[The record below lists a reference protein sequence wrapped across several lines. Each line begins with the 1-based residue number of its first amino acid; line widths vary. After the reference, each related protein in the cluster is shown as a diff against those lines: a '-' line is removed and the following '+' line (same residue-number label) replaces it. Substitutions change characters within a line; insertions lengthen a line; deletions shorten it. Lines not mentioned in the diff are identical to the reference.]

1 MPSPAP
7 RERLQPSL
15 FDRLE
20 DDLGSAIDRL
30 RDIVRILAHAL
41 DPATHAALGTLLADE
56 RLQTRPPTEAEL
68 APFAG
73 LDAELQ
79 GLVQEA
85 IRLERHRRT
94 EQQRVFVISTDRL
107 RAACLHDLQCLFNET
122 DGEAELDPDLLATI
136 PTVRASVLNYG
147 LPALTG
153 SVRTPEQIADLGRDI
168 ARVLERFEPRIRN
181 VRVTRDDRTG
191 TTPPGRSGGDGI
203 DRIGYLIEG
212 ELWGYPY
219 DERLRIRTLLDLDLG
234 RLTLLNRPEEPPR

>member
-1 MPSPAP
+1 MPSPGP

-30 RDIVRILAHAL
+30 RDIARILAPEL
-41 DPATHAALGTLLADE
+41 DPATHAALAALLADE
-56 RLQTRPPTEAEL
+56 RLATRPPTEADL
-68 APFAG
+68 APFAA
-73 LDAELQ
+73 LDTELRT
-79 GLVQEA
+79 LVNEA
-85 IRLERHRRT
+85 IRLERYRRT
-94 EQQRVFVISTDRL
+94 EQQRVFVISADRL

-122 DGEAELDPDLLATI
+122 DGEVELDDDLLAEL
-136 PTVRASVLNYG
+136 PMVRASVLNYG

-153 SVRTPEQIADLGRDI
+153 SVRTPEQIVELGRDI

-181 VRVTRDDRTG
+181 VRVTRDER
-191 TTPPGRSGGDGI
+191 PVRASEDGI
-203 DRIGYLIEG
+203 ERVGYLIEG

-234 RLTLLNRPEEPPR
+234 RLTLLTRPEEVQR